1 MKMQMHRHRATGW
14 QKTRA
19 KNRSSQYLSLNET
32 SVREPPACLSPNSL
46 INHHRKATRNTERP
60 PSSSSSPYSSSYL
73 PSLLEELMSI
83 NIMSCPAPTV
93 HTALCGLLGGKRGG
107 REKKKCWLDPDTVSL
122 ITSCS
127 RLATAGGRR
136 ERGQELIWVGQGVL
150 ANRKMPLL
158 CGDVSALKWH
168 KCFAEDIKCD
178 LWNGSLSH
186 RHLYMS
192 ELQKKKH
199 CGDLENVSVQMAE
212 FIPIQFSP
220 GDKWGKDGSGK
231 KEWFFFFLYFNT

>member
-14 QKTRA
+14 QKTRT

-93 HTALCGLLGGKRGG
+93 HTALCGLLGNKRGG
-107 REKKKCWLDPDTVSL
+107 RKKEVLTGPWHRFTDYIMQPSGYSGRKEGARTWTNLGRSRCISQSENATTLWGSVSAQVTQMLRRGYKVWFVEWESEPQTFVHVRVTKKKTLWGFGECFFSDGWIHTHL
-122 ITSCS
+122 I
-127 RLATAGGRR
+127 
-136 ERGQELIWVGQGVL
+136 
-150 ANRKMPLL
+150 
-158 CGDVSALKWH
+158 
-168 KCFAEDIKCD
+168 
-178 LWNGSLSH
+178 
-186 RHLYMS
+186 
-192 ELQKKKH
+192 
-199 CGDLENVSVQMAE
+199 
-212 FIPIQFSP
+212 
-220 GDKWGKDGSGK
+220 
-231 KEWFFFFLYFNT
+231 